1 MALNRQRTNQTFLSL
16 HKKYTLTGLNIYGSP
31 IIFGFPLFYL
41 QNFAQILIS
50 TFLHE
55 SSSPKLLAICLLW
68 LPPHSFCSLK
78 GWFFFFW
85 FVCLFTCFSVPLCR
99 GRQLV
104 KCWECNPDFL
114 MLSWA
119 FSLLH
124 DPNFGQSSNAITY
137 LCQFNFLNSISLH

>member
-1 MALNRQRTNQTFLSL
+1 MDHLFSL
-16 HKKYTLTGLNIYGSP
+16 V
-31 IIFGFPLFYL
+31 FPLFYL

-68 LPPHSFCSLK
+68 LSPHSSCSLK
-78 GWFFFFW
+78 GFFFFPFFW
-85 FVCLFTCFSVPLCR
+85 FVCLFICFSVPLCR

-119 FSLLH
+119 FSLLY
-124 DPNFGQSSNAITY
+124 DPNFGQSSNVIY
-137 LCQFNFLNSISLH
+137 ISLSVQFFKFNISSLDLVLTFCVMLISALR